1 MANVDDSK
9 VNQILNHL
17 ESLHMKNDAMSTQH
31 TALCSRMDA
40 LEQTVGSISQSD
52 AEWKAKADAA
62 EKEKEAEKAKA
73 DAAAK
78 IAIDTDRAEFA
89 DAQMKADAAFQ
100 SWGKVAPH
108 ALQGES
114 LRDYKI
120 RLLTP
125 FKQHSKVY
133 KDSAL
138 SLVGDEAA
146 FSVIADAIIADAV
159 SASNVSAGV
168 GMPLQK
174 RVRKTDSGHI
184 ETRFIGDPSVV
195 WGACMG
201 SVTRFGRINTDM
213 ANKAR

>member
-1 MANVDDSK
+1 MADKTAEQLD
-9 VNQILNHL
+9 QILNHL
-17 ESLHMKNDAMSTQH
+17 ESLHTKNDAMAAKHDALST
-31 TALCSRMDA
+31 RMDA
-40 LEQTVGSISQSD
+40 LETTMGGMSQAD
-52 AEWKAKADAA
+52 AAAKEQEAERAKADAA
-62 EKEKEAEKAKA
+62 GNTS
-73 DAAAK
+73 
-78 IAIDTDRAEFA
+78 IDTDRAEFA

-100 SWGKVAPH
+100 SWGKVAPP
-108 ALQGES
+108 ALHGET
-114 LRDYKI
+114 LKDYRI

-125 FKQHSKVY
+125 LKQHSKTY
-133 KDSAL
+133 QASAL
-138 SLVGDEAA
+138 NRIDDEAA
-146 FSVIADAIIADAV
+146 FGVIADAIIADAV
-159 SASNVSAGV
+159 SASTVSAGA